1 MPDSPHFLALVLA
14 ASKFLDLLLTLQTED
29 FQMYVALPFRPPSGH
44 VADANLL
51 YSHQWMFITDTVDA
65 IYPPDQWS
73 PAALLDR
80 LSLVLGMGGDHPSPS
95 PRDSPDAARGLSLG
109 LPSTANGKKAKAAG
123 GKGRG
128 RKPLLSGV
136 RRIDDAGPLE
146 RWFTK
151 VSWANYEA
159 LYRGGGID
167 WAAVEEGLEAD
178 LFDG

>member
-1 MPDSPHFLALVLA
+1 
-14 ASKFLDLLLTLQTED
+14 
-29 FQMYVALPFRPPSGH
+29 
-44 VADANLL
+44 
-51 YSHQWMFITDTVDA
+51 MFITDTVDA

-80 LSLVLGMGGDHPSPS
+80 LSLVLGVGGGDVPS
-95 PRDSPDAARGLSLG
+95 PRVSPEAARGSFLSLPG
-109 LPSTANGKKAKAAG
+109 GKRVGKKG
-123 GKGRG
+123 GRGSGG

-146 RWFTK
+146 KWFTK

-167 WAAVEEGLEAD
+167 WRAVEEGLEAD

>member
-1 MPDSPHFLALVLA
+1 
-14 ASKFLDLLLTLQTED
+14 
-29 FQMYVALPFRPPSGH
+29 
-44 VADANLL
+44 
-51 YSHQWMFITDTVDA
+51 MFITDTVDA

-80 LSLVLGMGGDHPSPS
+80 LSLVLGMGGDHPTPS
-95 PRDSPDAARGLSLG
+95 PRDSPDAARVGLSLG
-109 LPSTANGKKAKAAG
+109 LPNPTNGKKASRNGKGAGG

-159 LYRGGGID
+159 LYRGGGVD
-167 WAAVEEGLEAD
+167 WAAVENGLEAD